1 MTRYFHF
8 LALVA
13 ATVFAN
19 TVSADHIV
27 DEHIKAVGGA
37 DALAKVK
44 TLERSGTV
52 ALTGPFGEF
61 QGSISEEYDIA
72 GPKGHRVM
80 DLAIFVIESA
90 FTGDEGWQDGPPEGL
105 RDMSKEELGLA
116 KMNGSA
122 SLVASIKSEFGM
134 AAFNEPADEKFNE
147 KDCVKLTVKES
158 PLELYI
164 NKETKLLEGIGV
176 AELMTITL
184 EDYKEFDGIQ
194 FAQKSTTNVS
204 AQDITIVN
212 EYEETK
218 LNGEL
223 DESIFAKP
231 EAIEA
236 E

>member
-52 ALTGPFGEF
+52 ALTGPFGAF

-72 GPKGHRVM
+72 GSKGHRVM

-164 NKETKLLEGIGV
+164 NKETKLLEGIV
-176 AELMTITL
+176 VDVVTITL

-194 FAQKSTTNVS
+194 LAQKSTMNVS
-204 AQDITIVN
+204 AQDITIVT

-218 LNGEL
+218 LNSEL
-223 DESIFAKP
+223 DESVFAKP
-231 EAIEA
+231 EAVEA

>member
-1 MTRYFHF
+1 MKRYFHF

-19 TVSADHIV
+19 TVSADNIV

-44 TLERSGTV
+44 TLERTGTV
-52 ALTGPFGEF
+52 ALTGPFGAFE
-61 QGSISEEYDIA
+61 GSISEEYDIA

-90 FTGDEGWQDGPPEGL
+90 FTGDEGWQDGPPQGL
-105 RDMSKEELGLA
+105 RDMSEEELGMA
-116 KMNGSA
+116 KINGSA
-122 SLVASIKSEFGM
+122 SLVANIKSEFGM

-164 NKETKLLEGIGV
+164 NKETKLLEGIV
-176 AELMTITL
+176 VDVVTITM

-194 FAQKSTTNVS
+194 LAQKSTMNVS
-204 AQDITIVN
+204 EQDITIVT

-223 DESIFAKP
+223 DESVFAKP
-231 EAIEA
+231 EAA
-236 E
+236 EVE